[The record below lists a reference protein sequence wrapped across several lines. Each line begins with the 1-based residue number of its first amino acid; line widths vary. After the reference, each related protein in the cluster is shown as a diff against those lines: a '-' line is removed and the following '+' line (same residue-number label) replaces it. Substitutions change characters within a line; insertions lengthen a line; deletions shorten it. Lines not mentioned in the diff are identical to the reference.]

1 MCTPIKFVAGSRCFV
16 TNLDAGMK
24 SLQVGPA
31 QTGWKAQGS
40 AACVHESCQTVLM
53 GTPHQSCWETPGR
66 AAATG

>member
-1 MCTPIKFVAGSRCFV
+1 M